1 MERSLHQTSGTG
13 EHKRLVVG
21 WFSFTC
27 CQDSTILLTELL
39 NDHFDEWKRVVEFR
53 HIKALKTKNSLD
65 GLDVAFIEGGIWSES
80 QANEVRQIRENSK
93 YVVAIGACACTGQPS
108 TSRNRFASE
117 QINERIRWYLSHF
130 DYGKEVKKL
139 NEVVQVDD
147 MVRGCPMKAP
157 SFLQILQCVDDA
169 IDLLRTLQLADD
181 KPVRTPAT
189 ASPGVGVIE
198 APRGLLYHTAKVD
211 EEGVIEDYDVI
222 VPTAQ
227 NQINIEND
235 LKDYF
240 NENLDKDEETVR
252 ANAESIIRAYDPCM
266 SCATNFLKIDWIR
279 R

>member
-1 MERSLHQTSGTG
+1 MERSLHQPSGTG

-240 NENLDKDEETVR
+240 NENLDKDEETLR

>member
-189 ASPGVGVIE
+189 ASTGVGVIE

-211 EEGVIEDYDVI
+211 EEDVIEDYDVI

-240 NENLDKDEETVR
+240 NENLDKTKR
-252 ANAESIIRAYDPCM
+252 R
-266 SCATNFLKIDWIR
+266 CARMPKA
-279 R
+279 